1 MELVTHT
8 KIQSQCRK
16 GGDSQTS
23 GIRLRTRLSK
33 NWRSCCCSIMNEM
46 MKGAHWRLSLTRQIL
61 HRLPVDSR
69 NDRPTLSY
77 TAYNLKTIGQHMLAP
92 GFLNQQPFNK
102 CLLALATTSPALR
115 LNWTILLV
123 LVTVLKLSVWT
134 RGDQP
139 CSWRITF
146 LQTSVPNLL

>member
-8 KIQSQCRK
+8 KMQSQCRK

-23 GIRLRTRLSK
+23 GIRLRTCLSK

-46 MKGAHWRLSLTRQIL
+46 MKGAHCRLCLTRQIL

-77 TAYNLKTIGQHMLAP
+77 TAYNLKTIGQYMLAS
-92 GFLNQQPFNK
+92 GFLSQQPFNK

-115 LNWTILLV
+115 LNWKILLV
-123 LVTVLKLSVWT
+123 LATVLKLSVWT
-134 RGDQP
+134 RSSQP
-139 CSWRITF
+139 CSGRTTF
-146 LQTSVPNLL
+146 LHTSVPNLL